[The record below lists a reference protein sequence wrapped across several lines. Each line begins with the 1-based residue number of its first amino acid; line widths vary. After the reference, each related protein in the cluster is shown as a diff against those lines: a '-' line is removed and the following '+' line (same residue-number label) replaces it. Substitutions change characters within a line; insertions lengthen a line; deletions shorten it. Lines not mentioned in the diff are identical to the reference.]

1 MLYIKW
7 LPIHKLKNKK
17 QKIQTVQ
24 KYKLYNC
31 ADDFKYNTVH
41 VQKRDIQ
48 AAGWGTV

>member
-41 VQKRDIQ
+41 VQKRDIP
-48 AAGWGTV
+48 AGWGTV